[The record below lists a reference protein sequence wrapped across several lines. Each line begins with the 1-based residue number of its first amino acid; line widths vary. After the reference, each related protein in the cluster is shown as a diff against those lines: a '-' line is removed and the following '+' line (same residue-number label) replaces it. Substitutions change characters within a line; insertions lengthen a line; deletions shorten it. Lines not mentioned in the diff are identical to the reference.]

1 LIAKAVPLSPDYV
14 VLMHNVN
21 DLGLLRIT
29 GSYWKTPEKFS
40 LIQIHEHKS
49 LIFLMFRQIKDF
61 LIPNSYNLIRNTPS
75 QSKNDDYEEYRY
87 LNIKGIELIEEQFR
101 RSLNAFIDISLAWG
115 TEPILMTQFN
125 RINLEDELFN
135 KNSSLMIN
143 KEEYVESYVRL
154 NDVIREVS
162 ASRNVDLID
171 LANLI
176 PSSTNYIYDSVHL
189 NENGSKLAAEILTDY
204 WLQKLELQ

>member
-1 LIAKAVPLSPDYV
+1 
-14 VLMHNVN
+14 M
-21 DLGLLRIT
+21 
-29 GSYWKTPEKFS
+29 
-40 LIQIHEHKS
+40 
-49 LIFLMFRQIKDF
+49 
-61 LIPNSYNLIRNTPS
+61 
-75 QSKNDDYEEYRY
+75 
-87 LNIKGIELIEEQFR
+87 ELIEDQFR
-101 RSLNAFIDISLAWG
+101 RSLNTFIDVSLAWG

-125 RINLEDELFN
+125 RVNLEDELFN
-135 KNSSLMIN
+135 KISSQMID

-176 PSSTNYIYDSVHL
+176 PSSSSYIYDSVHL

-204 WLQKLELQ
+204 WLKKA